1 MIRDY
6 TGATRTATMME
17 TFSPVPAAN
26 VSIPAFLG
34 YRYQANAS
42 EIYLSLDYWLDQK
55 RYYMVN
61 GTVSSLQININV
73 SNNADTSFT
82 YASVTVTGDVHPVT
96 PEIDENSP
104 VITAG
109 GAMPVFN
116 DADWWIA
123 NKSVCGSSF
132 VYDQSIEVA
141 RAPCPVNL
149 SGGEAP
155 QIVSITRTVT
165 PTLNETLLSAN
176 DYNALATLQTEHGA
190 WCRYGNTTGKTV
202 MFGVTDARFGYS
214 EANIAGNF
222 VQRTPQM
229 FIDRID
235 RSVSLIFPYF

>member
-1 MIRDY
+1 
-6 TGATRTATMME
+6 MME

-176 DYNALATLQTEHGA
+176 DYNALATLQTDHGA

-229 FIDRID
+229 FIDKID